1 MQGHLVFIVEPVIIC
16 THRGTVGG
24 FCWGVSSRV
33 TQPLRAK
40 SVNLFSDFTI
50 KFALYV
56 CTFSSVGASVFAWG
70 VSADFLSLAIEK
82 KRQHL

>member
-1 MQGHLVFIVEPVIIC
+1 MKFRFAFLTLLICALTTLGFIVEPVIIC

-33 TQPLRAK
+33 TQPLRAT

-50 KFALYV
+50 RHIHIGQRILELRILLE
-56 CTFSSVGASVFAWG
+56 TG
-70 VSADFLSLAIEK
+70 L
-82 KRQHL
+82 